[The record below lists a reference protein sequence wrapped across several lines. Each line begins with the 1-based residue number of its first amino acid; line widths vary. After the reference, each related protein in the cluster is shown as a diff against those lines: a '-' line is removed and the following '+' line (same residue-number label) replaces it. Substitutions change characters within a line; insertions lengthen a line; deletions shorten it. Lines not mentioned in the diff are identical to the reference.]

1 LLYLFI
7 LITIIIELDFIN
19 FRFIIASDSMIEMM
33 VMISMNLYVLN
44 FIMKVTVIIA
54 SVIIFNL
61 IIDTTVVVSNFNLM
75 AMIIAIIIVATA
87 IIIDPNFIVVK
98 KIIIE

>member
-1 LLYLFI
+1 MLYLFI